1 MTDRPGNPYDAPRA
15 PSADDWRHAFVP
27 LGVTRGDTWQ
37 PVGAGVLVVDSPVV
51 WLVTARSVLDGVGAA
66 PVVAWVA
73 TAPERTDKAEGH
85 AFVDLTTGR
94 SADLAWLRHPERD
107 LAACPF
113 PVAPSWRVK
122 AFSEA
127 RTLLEPDL
135 QPLLP
140 ACVVA
145 TAWGLGAPGQRPVP
159 LALDGS
165 LAGVDPGARTI
176 ITSAPLLPRNAGAPV
191 LVQLPAQAGGG
202 VALAGI
208 ATHSVSVAEGVSSTL
223 PPVRLTIAAPIALAF
238 ELLRSPAGKAA
249 RKAALAAGRPA

>member
-1 MTDRPGNPYDAPRA
+1 VTDRPTNPYDAPKA

-27 LGVTRGDTWQ
+27 LGVSRAEGWQ
-37 PVGAGVLVVDSPVV
+37 PVGAGVLLVDSPIV
-51 WLVTARSVLDGVGAA
+51 WLVTARSVLEAA
-66 PVVAWVA
+66 GGSPIVAWVGTSSA
-73 TAPERTDKAEGH
+73 EKGEGH
-85 AFVDLTTGR
+85 AFADLTTGR
-94 SADLAWLRHPERD
+94 TGDLAWLRHPERD
-107 LAACPF
+107 LAACVF
-113 PVAPSWRVK
+113 PIGPTWRVK

-140 ACVVA
+140 ACVVG

-159 LALDGS
+159 LALDGT
-165 LAGVDPGARTI
+165 LAGIDPGARTI
-176 ITSAPLLPRNAGAPV
+176 ITTAPLLPRNAGGPL

-208 ATHSVSVAEGVSSTL
+208 ATHSVTVSEGVQSTL

-238 ELLRSPAGKAA
+238 ELIRSAPGKAA
-249 RKAALAAGRPA
+249 RKAALASGKPA